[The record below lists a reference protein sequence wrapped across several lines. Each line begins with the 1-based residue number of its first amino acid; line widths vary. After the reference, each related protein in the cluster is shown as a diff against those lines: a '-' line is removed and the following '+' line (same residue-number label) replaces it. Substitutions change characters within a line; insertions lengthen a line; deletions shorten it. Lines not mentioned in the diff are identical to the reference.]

1 MKKRSLWDDT
11 TKTFLNRRILN
22 FLIVKEEFKD
32 GAVVKHDFR
41 NWLSDSSVVLF
52 IEPSRGK
59 AGCDS

>member
-32 GAVVKHDFR
+32 GAVVKHDIGYR
-41 NWLSDSSVVLF
+41 VSDSGVVLF
-52 IEPSRGK
+52 IAPSRGK
-59 AGCDS
+59 A